1 MIDEG
6 RIIANNT
13 LHELLKEHKQ
23 DGLEGLFLNLTGRE
37 YRD

>member
-6 RIIANNT
+6 RIIANDT
-13 LHELLKEHKQ
+13 LNELLKEHRQ
-23 DGLEGLFLNLTGRE
+23 DGLEGLFLDLTGRE